1 MDREE
6 ILKETEEEEKP
17 HYVPRPKWQI
27 VGAWILLAIF
37 LLGVFFW
44 YYWIMYKY

>member
-1 MDREE
+1 MDHEE
-6 ILKETEEEEKP
+6 ILKETEEEKP

-27 VGAWILLAIF
+27 VGAWILLAVF
-37 LLGVFFW
+37 LLGVSFW